1 MARKI
6 NRLSARSVATVKD
19 AGMHADGG
27 GLYLRVTKAGS
38 KQWVF
43 IYRWLGRRR
52 EIGMGGVLSVSLAR
66 AREKAADARALVA
79 DGLDPLSTKRAKA
92 LVPTFGVIADEFIA
106 NRILVLRSDKSVERV
121 KRCVGEKSFAE
132 PLRSMLVNAVQ
143 TEDVLDVLKPIWTTK
158 SETAAMAR
166 GYIERILDAAKAKG
180 LRSGENPAR
189 WKGHLDHLLPARQR
203 LSRGHHAAMPF
214 EDVPAFVARLRERQA
229 TAALGM
235 EFVILTAA
243 RSGEAL
249 GATWGEFDLKAKVW
263 TIPADRM
270 KAAREHRVPLS
281 ARVLE
286 ILEALNPGPAEAF
299 VFAGQKKGKSL
310 SSMAF
315 EMIMRRMKVNEFTV
329 HGMRSAFRD
338 WVGEKTNFPREVA
351 EAALAHTIGD
361 AAEQAYR
368 RGDALEKRRK
378 LMDAWAAFCSMPKRS
393 NDKAA

>member
-1 MARKI
+1 LARTI

-66 AREKAADARALVA
+66 AREKAAEARALVA
-79 DGLDPLSTKRAKA
+79 DGLDPLTTKRAKA
-92 LVPTFGVIADEFIA
+92 AVPTFGVIADEFIA
-106 NRILVLRSDKSVERV
+106 NRALVLRSDKSVDRV

-132 PLRSMLVNAVQ
+132 PLRAMLVNAVQ

-263 TIPADRM
+263 TVPADRM

-281 ARVLE
+281 PRVLE
-286 ILEALNPGPAEAF
+286 ILAALNPGPAEAF

-338 WVGEKTNFPREVA
+338 WTGEKTNFPREVA

-378 LMDAWAAFCSMPKRS
+378 LMDAWAAYCGTPKRS
-393 NDKAA
+393 GERAE